1 MKVTFMFQNNSK
13 SIEACAA
20 HYGEDSKAMREYL
33 LNGERSALELDNR
46 GPIIFEQ
53 DGSLSKDILEAY
65 NKYGFYIFTGVI
77 EDKELEEIKQDLEQ
91 MKKRFPVSPGAQN
104 TIDGSPALGADCS
117 ALTLVWSK
125 PLGDPL
131 GGTELA
137 NGRHQV
143 KLFEPQAADGAP
155 EFIPFILL
163 GSLQFSETCLRMY
176 GHPKLLKIAEE
187 INGEDFAPFNETLFI
202 KEPGVGAA
210 VSWHQDGA
218 THWDSPDFDSGI
230 HGFNFMAQVY
240 GSTAVNGVWVLPGS
254 HIHGK
259 IDIAKLVEE
268 SGSERLIGTV
278 PIICDPGDVV
288 ICNRQIL
295 HGSFANTGFEPRITI
310 NMGFHRRSSV
320 LNVKGAGTHSE
331 VQIFNEEIID
341 KRSEVIGYGIDA
353 RRQHFPSEIPYEYKP
368 FVKKGL
374 TFKWDE
380 DAREAIHDY
389 NKLDLSI

>member
-155 EFIPFILL
+155 EFIPFI
-163 GSLQFSETCLRMY
+163 FVR
-176 GHPKLLKIAEE
+176 
-187 INGEDFAPFNETLFI
+187 F
-202 KEPGVGAA
+202 
-210 VSWHQDGA
+210 
-218 THWDSPDFDSGI
+218 
-230 HGFNFMAQVY
+230 
-240 GSTAVNGVWVLPGS
+240 
-254 HIHGK
+254 
-259 IDIAKLVEE
+259 
-268 SGSERLIGTV
+268 
-278 PIICDPGDVV
+278 
-288 ICNRQIL
+288 
-295 HGSFANTGFEPRITI
+295 ITI
-310 NMGFHRRSSV
+310 F
-320 LNVKGAGTHSE
+320 
-331 VQIFNEEIID
+331 
-341 KRSEVIGYGIDA
+341 
-353 RRQHFPSEIPYEYKP
+353 
-368 FVKKGL
+368 
-374 TFKWDE
+374 
-380 DAREAIHDY
+380 
-389 NKLDLSI
+389 

>member
-1 MKVTFMFQNNSK
+1 M
-13 SIEACAA
+13 
-20 HYGEDSKAMREYL
+20 
-33 LNGERSALELDNR
+33 
-46 GPIIFEQ
+46 
-53 DGSLSKDILEAY
+53 
-65 NKYGFYIFTGVI
+65 
-77 EDKELEEIKQDLEQ
+77 
-91 MKKRFPVSPGAQN
+91 
-104 TIDGSPALGADCS
+104 
-117 ALTLVWSK
+117 
-125 PLGDPL
+125 
-131 GGTELA
+131 
-137 NGRHQV
+137 V
-143 KLFEPQAADGAP
+143 K
-155 EFIPFILL
+155 ILL
-163 GSLQFSETCLRMY
+163 HSMK
-176 GHPKLLKIAEE
+176 P
-187 INGEDFAPFNETLFI
+187 LFI

-230 HGFNFMAQVY
+230 HGFNFMAQVH

-331 VQIFNEEIID
+331 VQIFNEELIA

-353 RRQHFPSEIPYEYKP
+353 RRQHFQMKP
-368 FVKKGL
+368 LMNINHLLKM
-374 TFKWDE
+374 D
-380 DAREAIHDY
+380 
-389 NKLDLSI
+389 